1 MPLESTLIIQEG
13 GDTDYDFSRSLH
25 LFSSIPLE
33 ANKLFSGKH
42 KQQKIT
48 VTSKDSFGSAEP
60 FNIFLC
66 YSMLPEV
73 EVDISVCDRWLGI
86 FSFLMIIGDS

>member
-33 ANKLFSGKH
+33 AKQLFSGKPRR
-42 KQQKIT
+42 IM
-48 VTSKDSFGSAEP
+48 
-60 FNIFLC
+60 N
-66 YSMLPEV
+66 
-73 EVDISVCDRWLGI
+73 
-86 FSFLMIIGDS
+86 SFLG

>member
-33 ANKLFSGKH
+33 ANKLFPEKP
-42 KQQKIT
+42 
-48 VTSKDSFGSAEP
+48 KDNKNYFCE
-60 FNIFLC
+60 N
-66 YSMLPEV
+66 
-73 EVDISVCDRWLGI
+73 
-86 FSFLMIIGDS
+86 